1 MKYICKTM
9 KEGKYIRIYKKVK
22 SYTER
27 YHDIITAWDATVW
40 DHYEFYFSSVANCAR
55 WLEVS
60 YNAVR
65 LCLRGEYTLCK
76 GYTIEYVDKAP
87 DERDYF
93 IDPDKYRNP
102 DLQFE
107 AGEKYVDSAGK
118 KSHRTTYQR

>member
-1 MKYICKTM
+1 M
-9 KEGKYIRIYKKVK
+9 KESKYIRIYKKVYSDYRK
-22 SYTER
+22 LYR
-27 YHDIITAWDATVW
+27 DIPTAWDATVW

-102 DLQFE
+102 DLKFETWEQF
-107 AGEKYVDSAGK
+107 VDLSGK
-118 KSHRTTYQR
+118 KCHRTTYER